1 MAPRAGSDND
11 VGAAAVHFLKHIFTF
26 NIMAHNILSTST

>member
-26 NIMAHNILSTST
+26 NYGT